1 MFKIAICDDD
11 RKFCSQLE
19 AMILNYYNSSDIEIE
34 IFETGENLYEGL
46 TNNKLYDLI
55 FLDIEMLGINGVETG
70 LKIRNELQN
79 ETAQIVYVS
88 WKEDYY
94 KLLFEVRSNNFLLK
108 PIVQENVIGE
118 IEKAKRLSDKFNK
131 SFIYKKSFNTYK
143 VFIKNI
149 IYFESKDKK
158 IRIVT
163 VSGED
168 FFYDRLEHIMD
179 TLHELTFYKI
189 HKSFYVNLSHVMIF
203 KYDELQMTNGET
215 LSISQSKRK
224 EVRAKQLAFFEG
236 E

>member
-34 IFETGENLYEGL
+34 IFETGENLYESL

-79 ETAQIVYVS
+79 ETTQIVYVS

-94 KLLFEVRSNNFLLK
+94 KQLFEVRPNNFLLK
-108 PIVQENVIGE
+108 PIVQENVICE
-118 IEKAKRLSDKFNK
+118 IEKAKRLSDIFNK
-131 SFIYKKSFNTYK
+131 AFFYKKSYNTYK
-143 VFIKNI
+143 VFIKDI
-149 IYFESKDKK
+149 LYFESKDKK

-163 VSGED
+163 VRGDD
-168 FFYDRLEHIMD
+168 FFYDSLEHIMD
-179 TLHELTFYKI
+179 TLRELTFYNI
-189 HKSFYVNLSHVMIF
+189 HKSFYVNLSHVTVF

-215 LSISQSKRK
+215 LRVSQSKRK
-224 EVRAKQLAFFEG
+224 AVRAKQLAFF
-236 E
+236 